1 MPKLIH
7 KFKQLTDRMSYEEA
21 KTHIPHD
28 YIKYHLGQ
36 MKLLFSELFFLSK
49 YQHEK
54 DIIVLYVGAAD
65 GYHTH
70 YMARM
75 FPQYRFHLYDKRDF
89 HKVYTDNP
97 QSNIELYHMYFTDD
111 DAKYYLSQKY
121 KILFMCDMRDLDIRT
136 EKMKTDSEGI
146 DNLVMNDMKMQMAWA
161 KVMKPIATY
170 LKFRLPY
177 DIEKMEYFDGS
188 VYLQPYSP
196 LSTESRL
203 LITNYDKLK
212 TYDCKEFD
220 EKMAYFNVMLRS
232 KPQNTKWNAIMKKN
246 NIYINWDNTYAL
258 YILEDYLKKKSNV
271 ENIAEEEVIE
281 LFLDIVKYHS
291 ESNKKKYQIIFNQ

>member
-7 KFKQLTDRMSYEEA
+7 KFNQLSERIGYEEG
-21 KTHIPHD
+21 KKLIQKGN
-28 YIKYHLGQ
+28 IKYHLGQ
-36 MKLLFSELFFLSK
+36 MKLLFSELYFLLK
-49 YQHEK
+49 YQYEK
-54 DIIVLYVGAAD
+54 DILVLYVGAAD

-75 FPQYRFHLYDKRDF
+75 FPQYKFHLYDKRDF
-89 HKVYTDNP
+89 HSIYTADP

-136 EKMKTDSEGI
+136 EKMKSDSEGI

-161 KVMKPIATY
+161 KTMKPLATY

-177 DIEKMEYFDGS
+177 DVAEMEYFDGS
-188 VYLQPYSP
+188 IYLQPYSP
-196 LSTESRL
+196 LSTETRL
-203 LITNYDKLK
+203 LITNYDKTK
-212 TYDCKEFD
+212 IYNCKEFD
-220 EKMAYFNVMLRS
+220 EKMAYFNMVMRTQ
-232 KPQNTKWNAIMKKN
+232 PQNTKWNNIMKKHK
-246 NIYINWDNTYAL
+246 IYINWDNTYGL
-258 YILEDYLKKKSNV
+258 YILEDYLKKKN
-271 ENIAEEEVIE
+271 NIQDVKQEDVIK

-291 ESNKKKYQIIFNQ
+291 LSNERKYKIIFTE